1 MFTVN
6 WKIFLSSYVYIS
18 PYSFVLNLRK
28 DSNDIVYYVHHT
40 LTFFFHVLFCPVS
53 MTWEFSF
60 SQNHLL
66 FYQSYLNK
74 SVKCMQI
81 KVDPWKTF
89 NLKWVHQLIHLV
101 FFFFLFFSA
110 NTYHSTIRFTVGWIN
125 RYRILDFE
133 DDWQNFASLVAQK
146 VAHCLPATWEIRVQ
160 SPGQGDPLEKAM
172 APHARTLAWKI
183 PWTEQPGGLQS
194 VGSQR
199 VEYVWVSSLSVKFY
213 GDFWPRKK

>member
-18 PYSFVLNLRK
+18 PYSFVLNLHK
-28 DSNDIVYYVHHT
+28 DSNDIIYYVHHT

-74 SVKCMQI
+74 CVKCMQI

-89 NLKWVHQLIHLV
+89 NLKWVHQLIHL
-101 FFFFLFFSA
+101 FFFSFFFQQIPQYYTICSWLNKQIQNFGFWRQLAKFCFPGGSEGGSLSA
-110 NTYHSTIRFTVGWIN
+110 CNVGDSGLIPGSGRSPGEGNGNPLQYSCLENPMDRRAWWATIRGVTKSWIRLSKFTFCK
-125 RYRILDFE
+125 IL
-133 DDWQNFASLVAQK
+133 W
-146 VAHCLPATWEIRVQ
+146 
-160 SPGQGDPLEKAM
+160 
-172 APHARTLAWKI
+172 
-183 PWTEQPGGLQS
+183 GLLTS
-194 VGSQR
+194 
-199 VEYVWVSSLSVKFY
+199 
-213 GDFWPRKK
+213 

>member
-101 FFFFLFFSA
+101 FFFFPFFFSK
-110 NTYHSTIRFTVGWIN
+110 YLPQYYTIYSWLNKQI
-125 RYRILDFE
+125 
-133 DDWQNFASLVAQK
+133 QNFGFWRRLAKFCFPGGSEGGSLFA
-146 VAHCLPATWEIRVQ
+146 CNLGDSGLIPGSWR
-160 SPGQGDPLEKAM
+160 SPGEGNGTPRQDSCLENPMDRA
-172 APHARTLAWKI
+172 AWWATICGVTKSWICLSKFTFCKI
-183 PWTEQPGGLQS
+183 LWGLLTS
-194 VGSQR
+194 
-199 VEYVWVSSLSVKFY
+199 
-213 GDFWPRKK
+213 